1 MEAGI
6 RCRVNRGVDVRREQR
21 PASGLVPAGALP
33 GLHPA
38 SGRQRSCSALP
49 LAEVAAYYAN
59 KTAAI
64 LRRYGP
70 GPRVHYH
77 TGLMDEIEP
86 RSESAAVL
94 RRQLVAAQERSLYYA
109 AEVWQAAVN
118 LSGEVLDVGCGLGG
132 GAIFWAQEF
141 AANVTAV
148 TCVPDH
154 ARLVAELAARA
165 GVAARVHPLVA
176 DALELQGHDYFD
188 GVVAVDS
195 SCHLPRR
202 AWFRQLFG
210 LLRRGGRVFVSDCFL
225 GRQKH
230 PQYED
235 SFNRYWHARIGT
247 IPTYLAAAHEAGL
260 QVSGIEDLSRRA
272 ANFWAVTVALIQAET
287 RGAAADLTTAAP
299 SIAAHTHL
307 RQGLLDGDYQYAL
320 LSFAKSR

>member
-1 MEAGI
+1 M
-6 RCRVNRGVDVRREQR
+6 
-21 PASGLVPAGALP
+21 PAVALP
-33 GLHPA
+33 AP
-38 SGRQRSCSALP
+38 CSASSRRRSYGAPP
-49 LAEVAAYYAN
+49 LAEVAAYYAS

-77 TGLMDEIEP
+77 TGLMDEVEP

-94 RRQLVAAQERSLYYA
+94 REQLVAAQERSLYHA
-109 AEVWQAAVN
+109 AEVWQAATN

-141 AANVTAV
+141 GANVTAV

-176 DALELQGHDYFD
+176 DALELQGADHFD
-188 GVVAVDS
+188 AAVAVDS
-195 SCHLPRR
+195 SCHLPRP

-210 LLRRGGRVFVSDCFL
+210 LLRQGGLVFVSDCFL
-225 GRQKH
+225 GRGEH
-230 PQYED
+230 PQYEH
-235 SFNRYWHARIGT
+235 SFNRYWHTRIGT
-247 IPTYLAAAHEAGL
+247 IPAYLAAAHEAGL
-260 QVSGIEDLSRRA
+260 QVLGIEDLSLRA

-287 RGAAADLTTAAP
+287 RAAADIATAAP
-299 SIAAHTHL
+299 SLAAHKRL
-307 RQGLLDGDYQYAL
+307 RQGLLDGGYQYAL